1 MELASQRS
9 SNSGQ
14 PLKPR
19 HVPLRTCIGCRA
31 TLSKRELIR
40 IVQSADGVVQFD
52 PTGKRPGRGAYLHTD
67 PDCLKESMRKGRL
80 AHALRATVS
89 SIDQTVLEEQLRQ
102 VVAQQREQGGR

>member
-9 SNSGQ
+9 SKLGQ

-19 HVPLRTCIGCRA
+19 HVPLRTCIGCRS

-40 IVQSADGVVQFD
+40 VVRSSDGVVQFD
-52 PTGKRPGRGAYLHTD
+52 PTGKQAGRGAYLHTD
-67 PDCLKESMRKGRL
+67 PDCFKESMRKGRL

-89 SIDQTVLEEQLRQ
+89 STDQTALEEQLRQ
-102 VVAQQREQGGR
+102 VVAQRGQTTL